1 MLKLDWVK
9 TGWKRIRKVFSGH
22 PETSGAVGSWIS
34 FVISTE
40 EKSHNSYNMINKIKF
55 IFETK
60 MYLISIFPLLFLI
73 FIDNVAHYGYNKTVG
88 WAFDINGIS
97 YYSINFFISFIIGF
111 SFLAFIKVKTNFI
124 LSFLFFLSFVFFC
137 LIQDVNIQ
145 IVFTDKVLLF
155 ITLLFLLIFIN
166 SIYLKFKS
174 PK

>member
-1 MLKLDWVK
+1 
-9 TGWKRIRKVFSGH
+9 
-22 PETSGAVGSWIS
+22 
-34 FVISTE
+34 
-40 EKSHNSYNMINKIKF
+40 
-55 IFETK
+55 
-60 MYLISIFPLLFLI
+60 
-73 FIDNVAHYGYNKTVG
+73 
-88 WAFDINGIS
+88 
-97 YYSINFFISFIIGF
+97 
-111 SFLAFIKVKTNFI
+111 